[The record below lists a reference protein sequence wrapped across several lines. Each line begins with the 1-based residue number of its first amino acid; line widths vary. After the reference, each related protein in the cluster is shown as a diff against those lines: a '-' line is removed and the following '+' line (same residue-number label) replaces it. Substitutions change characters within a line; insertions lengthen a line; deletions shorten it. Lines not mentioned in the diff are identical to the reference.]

1 MFHVTNVIKVS
12 LFQIV
17 KPIQEIG
24 FLSLQSQII
33 IEMINQILSHR
44 TIRKYKNSLIDEDT
58 IQKILMAG
66 CRASTTGNMQLYS
79 IIITKD
85 ESSKKALSS
94 CHFNQ
99 PMVVNAPLVLTFCAD
114 FNRFNKWCKLSN
126 AEPGYDNFLSFVT
139 AAIDALL
146 VAQNVTIAAESEG
159 LGVCYLGT
167 TTYLAVKIIDVLKLP
182 KGVVPVTTL
191 TIGWPD
197 ENPVQIDR
205 LPLDAIVHQE
215 TYHDYLDEEITKIY
229 HDKEMRRDS
238 MQFVAE
244 NNKESLAQVFT
255 DVRYKKDDNV
265 AFSNM
270 LLEVLKNQGFMN
282 Q

>member
-1 MFHVTNVIKVS
+1 
-12 LFQIV
+12 
-17 KPIQEIG
+17 
-24 FLSLQSQII
+24 
-33 IEMINQILSHR
+33 
-44 TIRKYKNSLIDEDT
+44 
-58 IQKILMAG
+58 
-66 CRASTTGNMQLYS
+66 MQLYS
-79 IIITKD
+79 IVITKS
-85 ESSKKALSS
+85 EEGKKALAS

-114 FNRFNKWCKLSN
+114 FNRFNKWCNLSK
-126 AEPGYDNFLSFVT
+126 AEPDYDNFLSFMT

-146 VAQNVTIAAESEG
+146 VAQNITIAAESEG

-167 TTYLAVKIIDVLKLP
+167 TTYLAAKIIDILNLP

-197 ENPVQIDR
+197 ENPAQVDR
-205 LPLDAIVHQE
+205 LPLDAIIHQE
-215 TYHDYLDEEITKIY
+215 TYTDYTDDQILTAYRE
-229 HDKEMRRDS
+229 KESRPDS

-244 NNKESLAQVFT
+244 NNKETLAQVFT
-255 DVRYKKDDNV
+255 DIRYKRSDNV

-270 LLEVLKNQGFMN
+270 LLGVLKEQGFMN